1 MESKSLQGPKWARV
15 LNITLLI
22 IFAVMIL
29 IPFLHVLAVSFNEG
43 TDAQRGGIGFWPR
56 MWTLDNFLE
65 VFKQDNLLNGLLISI
80 FRTVVGTVFGVGL
93 MSMAAYALTVKTL
106 PGRSFF
112 TFFIFFTML
121 FGGGQVPYY
130 LVLSELGLTG
140 SVWVYIIPGLYGT
153 MNILLLRTQFQQL
166 PYSVIESARIDGS
179 SEFYIFRKLILPMST
194 PVLATVTLFTA
205 VGHWNDWFA
214 GTFYVRDANLKP
226 LATLLQEM
234 LTQQSA
240 LADILLR
247 STGAQSYSALDQVS
261 ITGQSLQMATIIV
274 VLLPMLVT
282 YPFVQKYF
290 VRGITVGSIK
300 E

>member
-1 MESKSLQGPKWARV
+1 MESKSLQGPTWAKV
-15 LNITLLI
+15 LNVTLLT
-22 IFAVMIL
+22 IFAIIIL
-29 IPFLHVLAVSFNEG
+29 IPFFHVLAISFNEG
-43 TDAQRGGIGFWPR
+43 VDAQRGGIGFWPR
-56 MWTLDNFLE
+56 LWTLDNYIE
-65 VFKQDNLLNGLLISI
+65 VFKQDNLLNGLMISL
-80 FRTVVGTVFGVGL
+80 FRTVVGTVLGVGL
-93 MSMAAYALTVKTL
+93 MSMAAYALTVKTM

-153 MNILLLRTQFQQL
+153 MNILLLRTQFMQL

-179 SEFYIFRKLILPMST
+179 GEFYIFRKLILPMST

-247 STGAQSYSALDQVS
+247 STGAQSYSALDQVT

-274 VLLPMLVT
+274 VLLPMLLS

>member
-1 MESKSLQGPKWARV
+1 MEAKSLQAPRWARI
-15 LNITLLI
+15 LNLCILFLL
-22 IFAVMIL
+22 AALIL
-29 IPFLHVLAVSFNEG
+29 IPFFHVLAVSFNEG
-43 TDAQRGGIGFWPR
+43 VDAQKGGIGFWPR
-56 MWTLDNFLE
+56 IWTLENYVE

-80 FRTVVGTVFGVGL
+80 FRTVVGTVCGVGL

-130 LVLSELGLTG
+130 LVLSQLKLTG
-140 SVWVYIIPGLYGT
+140 SIWVYVIPRLYGT
-153 MNILLLRTQFQQL
+153 MNILLLRTQFSQL
-166 PYSVIESARIDGS
+166 PYSVIESARIDGA
-179 SEFYIFRKLILPMST
+179 SEFTIFRKLILPMST

-214 GTFYVRDANLKP
+214 GTFYVRDGSLKP

-234 LTQQSA
+234 LTKQSA
-240 LADILLR
+240 LSDILLR
-247 STGAQSYSALDQVS
+247 SGGNNSYAALDRIKV
-261 ITGQSLQMATIIV
+261 TGQSLQMATIIV
-274 VLLPMLVT
+274 VLLPMLIS

-290 VRGITVGSIK
+290 VKGITLGSIK

>member
-1 MESKSLQGPKWARV
+1 MEAKSLQAPRWARI
-15 LNITLLI
+15 LNLCILILL
-22 IFAVMIL
+22 AALIL
-29 IPFLHVLAVSFNEG
+29 IPFFHVLAVSFNEG
-43 TDAQRGGIGFWPR
+43 VDAQKGGIGFWPR
-56 MWTLDNFLE
+56 IWTLENYVE

-80 FRTVVGTVFGVGL
+80 FRTVVGTVCGVAL

-130 LVLSELGLTG
+130 LVLSQLKLTG
-140 SVWVYIIPGLYGT
+140 SIWVYVIPSLYGT
-153 MNILLLRTQFQQL
+153 MNILLLRTQFSQL
-166 PYSVIESARIDGS
+166 PYSVIESARIDGA
-179 SEFYIFRKLILPMST
+179 SEFTIFRKLILPMST

-214 GTFYVRDANLKP
+214 GTFYVRDGSLKP

-234 LTQQSA
+234 LTKQSA
-240 LADILLR
+240 LSDILLR
-247 STGAQSYSALDQVS
+247 SGGNNSYAALDRIKV
-261 ITGQSLQMATIIV
+261 TGQSLQMATIIV
-274 VLLPMLVT
+274 VLLPMLIS

-290 VRGITVGSIK
+290 VKGITLGSIK

>member
-1 MESKSLQGPKWARV
+1 
-15 LNITLLI
+15 
-22 IFAVMIL
+22 
-29 IPFLHVLAVSFNEG
+29 
-43 TDAQRGGIGFWPR
+43 
-56 MWTLDNFLE
+56 
-65 VFKQDNLLNGLLISI
+65 
-80 FRTVVGTVFGVGL
+80 

-130 LVLSELGLTG
+130 LVLSQLKLTG
-140 SVWVYIIPGLYGT
+140 SIWVYVIPSLYGT
-153 MNILLLRTQFQQL
+153 MNILLLRTQFSQL
-166 PYSVIESARIDGS
+166 PYSVIESARIDGA
-179 SEFYIFRKLILPMST
+179 SEFTIFRKLILPMST

-214 GTFYVRDANLKP
+214 GTFYVRDGSLKP

-234 LTQQSA
+234 LTKQSA
-240 LADILLR
+240 LSDILLR
-247 STGAQSYSALDQVS
+247 SGGNNSYAALDRIKV
-261 ITGQSLQMATIIV
+261 TGQSLQMATIIV
-274 VLLPMLVT
+274 VLLPMLIS

-290 VRGITVGSIK
+290 VKGITLGSIK

>member
-1 MESKSLQGPKWARV
+1 MESKSLQGPTWAKM
-15 LNITLLI
+15 LNITLLS
-22 IFAVMIL
+22 IFALIIL
-29 IPFLHVLAVSFNEG
+29 IPFFHVLAVSFNEG
-43 TDAQRGGIGFWPR
+43 MDAQRGGIGFWPR
-56 MWTLDNFLE
+56 MWTLDNYME
-65 VFKQDNLLNGLLISI
+65 VFKQENLLNGLMISL
-80 FRTVVGTVFGVGL
+80 FRTIVGTVLGVGL

-106 PGRSFF
+106 PGRRFF

-140 SVWVYIIPGLYGT
+140 SIWVYIIPGLYGT
-153 MNILLLRTQFQQL
+153 MNILLLRTQFMQL

-179 SEFYIFRKLILPMST
+179 SEFYIFRKLVLPMST

-247 STGAQSYSALDQVS
+247 STGAQSYSALDQVT

-274 VLLPMLVT
+274 VLLPMLLS